1 MLKHPKTRR
10 LIMLKRRTLLA
21 AAAAT
26 PFATRAKAAGQVV
39 VATWGGDYAELLT
52 ANVEKPILE
61 QAGIEVTQDLGT
73 QDTRKTKLI
82 AEKSSRRGS
91 LDVVHLSD
99 TDMYQ
104 MAQAGVFEDVDL
116 GAVSNASN
124 IIKALRRPYS
134 IPHIFSAQV
143 ILYNPA
149 KVDVPKGFADLWNPK
164 YKGRVAIPDL
174 NYPAVTFGAAILGG
188 GSMSNWEPARK
199 MLLDLRKN
207 DPKVYPSHEQLVQAL
222 KAEDIWIA
230 PMWLARVF
238 MWQKAGIK
246 VDHIVP
252 EEGAIPVVFQAAV
265 PKNARNKENAWAYL
279 NAMLDARAQ
288 LGFADR
294 MGYVPT
300 VTNASLPADLAGQIG
315 FSSADQEK
323 FRVPDYDYQ
332 AKVLPA
338 ILDFWNKEFKA

>member
-1 MLKHPKTRR
+1 MLT
-10 LIMLKRRTLLA
+10 RRTLLA
-21 AAAAT
+21 AAATA
-26 PFATRAKAAGQVV
+26 PIAGRAMAGGQVV
-39 VATWGGDYAELLT
+39 VATWGGDYGELLT
-52 ANVEKPILE
+52 ANVEKPILVPS
-61 QAGIEVTQDLGT
+61 GIEVTQDLGS

-82 AEKSSRRGS
+82 AEKASRRGS

-104 MAQAGVFEDVDL
+104 MAQAGVFENVDL
-116 GAVSNASN
+116 GAVTNAPA

-134 IPHIFSAQV
+134 IPHILSAQV

-149 KVDVPKGFADLWNPK
+149 KMDAPKGFADLWNPQ

-174 NYPAVTFGAAILGG
+174 NYPAVTFGSAIAGG

-207 DPKVYPSHEQLVQAL
+207 EPKIYPSHEQLAQAL
-222 KAEDIWIA
+222 KAEEVWIT
-230 PMWLARVF
+230 PMWLARGF

-246 VDHIVP
+246 LAHVVP
-252 EEGAIPVVFQAAV
+252 EEGAIPVVFEAAV
-265 PKNARNKENAWAYL
+265 PKNAQNKANAWAYL
-279 NAMLDARAQ
+279 NAMLDPRAQ

-300 VTNASLPADLAGQIG
+300 VTNASLPAEIAGEIG
-315 FSSADQEK
+315 FSSAEQEK

-332 AKVLPA
+332 ARQLPA